1 MQELISK
8 IKETIKGTQ
17 FENKCFIAGGF
28 VRDLILGKSSKDIDI
43 TVEIPNGGI
52 LLSQFLSEKLHGT
65 NVVIFERFGTAQVV
79 IDGNEVEFVQTRKE
93 IYTEGSRKPETAFGT
108 IQEDVFRRDF
118 TINSLLLNIST
129 NEILDLTGK
138 GKEDLEKGIIR
149 TTSEPTS
156 IFREDPLRMLR
167 AIRFSARLGFEIE
180 EETFKAIQCTSNDL
194 MNISKE
200 RIQDELMKML
210 GSSSPTSA
218 IRMLI
223 ETNLVV
229 HILPE
234 LKYTLCMSQNEYH
247 SKDVYNHILD
257 VVDHSKPT
265 ALHRLA
271 ALLHDIG
278 KVNTRTI
285 DEEGVVHF
293 YGHEKLSAIIA
304 ERVMK
309 ELKFSTSDIDLVVSA
324 VREHMLFNKGCSTKT
339 LRKKRMEL
347 GEEKWMFTLDLCE
360 ADRLSHVDSDIT
372 AIKEART
379 LTALEKPIVKDKL
392 PVSGD
397 DIMIIFNLKPGK
409 EVGKKLALVRDML
422 LEDPT
427 LTREVLIDKL
437 KEL

>member
-1 MQELISK
+1 MKDKFIEK
-8 IKETIKGTQ
+8 IAQTIKGTK
-17 FENKCFIAGGF
+17 FENKVFLVGGA
-28 VRDLILGKSSKDIDI
+28 VRDMLLGAKTFKDRDFA
-43 TVEIPNGGI
+43 VEIPNGGI
-52 LLSQFLSEKLHGT
+52 LLAQFLSKELHGT

-93 IYTEGSRKPETAFGT
+93 VYIEGSRKPETAFGT

-118 TINSLLLNIST
+118 TINSLLLNVST
-129 NEILDLTGK
+129 GEILDLTGK

-149 TTSEPTS
+149 TTSEPIS
-156 IFREDPLRMLR
+156 IFKEDPLRMLR

-180 EETFKAIQCTSNDL
+180 EETFKAIQYTSNDL

-210 GSSSPTSA
+210 GSSNPSRGVVLLMRSS
-218 IRMLI
+218 LI
-223 ETNLVV
+223 WF
-229 HILPE
+229 ILPE
-234 LKYTLCMSQNEYH
+234 LVLTSKMRQNKYH
-247 SKDVYNHILD
+247 SKDVYSHILD
-257 VVDHSKPT
+257 VIDHSKPT

-293 YGHEKLSAIIA
+293 YGHEEESAIIA

-324 VREHMLFNKGCSTKT
+324 VKEHMLFNKGCSTKT

-360 ADRLSHVDSDIT
+360 ADRKSHVDSDIT
-372 AIKEART
+372 AITEART

-409 EVGKKLALVRDML
+409 EVGEKLALVRDML

-427 LTREVLIDKL
+427 LTREEVITQLT
-437 KEL
+437 